1 MELNGYLKE
10 NQSLQSVGILTETRP
25 WGKFEVLLDASD
37 VKVKR
42 ITVNPGQRLSYQ
54 YHEKRRE
61 IWTVVKGMLT
71 IVLED
76 EKLFR
81 GKGQSIKIPLG
92 DKHRAWNETESPVVF
107 IEVQTGTYFGEDDII
122 RIKDDYK
129 RN

>member
-61 IWTVVKGMLT
+61 VWTVVKGMLT